1 MRDFS
6 RCISL
11 LSACRRFHRSSATP
25 MTNSGK
31 KLGLSLGFIGMC
43 LFAGTLP
50 ATRLAVFGFDPWF
63 LTVARAALA
72 ASAGFVV
79 LLILRRRV
87 PPRSLWLEMFAAALC
102 TVVGFPL
109 FAALAMMTVPVA
121 HGGVVL
127 GILPLAT
134 AAAAAIFAH
143 ERPSLGFWLAS
154 AAGAVI
160 VIAFMLRRSRGET
173 FSAGDLYLLGTVVS
187 GALGYTFSGR
197 LATRMPGWEVI
208 SWQVAIFLPLA
219 ALATFALWPANTG
232 SVSTLSWA
240 GLAYVGFVSQYTAFF
255 VFNAALAIGGIAR
268 VGQVMLLQPFTI
280 MALALPVNGEAINVE
295 TILFAAAVVATV
307 LIGQRMRVVRR

>member
-1 MRDFS
+1 VTTS
-6 RCISL
+6 
-11 LSACRRFHRSSATP
+11 H
-25 MTNSGK
+25 K
-31 KLGLSLGFIGMC
+31 KFGLVLGFIGMC

-50 ATRLAVFGFDPWF
+50 ATRLAVSEFDPLF

-72 ASAGFVV
+72 GSAGLVA
-79 LLILRRRV
+79 LIVLRRRV
-87 PPRSLWLEMFAAALC
+87 PPRSLWLEMFAAAVC

-109 FAALAMMTVPVA
+109 FAALAMMTVPAA

-154 AAGAVI
+154 VAGAIIVVI
-160 VIAFMLRRSRGET
+160 FIFRRSGSII
-173 FSAGDLYLLGTVVS
+173 FSAGDLFLLGTVAS

-208 SWQVAIFLPLA
+208 SWQVVIFLPLA
-219 ALATFALWPANTG
+219 AVTTFALWPVDIA
-232 SVSTLSWA
+232 SVSIWPWA
-240 GLAYVGFVSQYTAFF
+240 GLGYVGFVSQYTAFF

-268 VGQVMLLQPFTI
+268 VGQVMLLQPFAI
-280 MALALPVNGEAINVE
+280 VALALPVNGEPINVE

>member
-1 MRDFS
+1 MA
-6 RCISL
+6 IS
-11 LSACRRFHRSSATP
+11 H
-25 MTNSGK
+25 K
-31 KLGLSLGFIGMC
+31 KLGLLLGLFGMG

-50 ATRLAVFGFDPWF
+50 ATRLAVSGFDPLF
-63 LTVARAALA
+63 LTVARATLA
-72 ASAGFVV
+72 GSAGLVV
-79 LLILRRRV
+79 LVVLRRRV
-87 PPRSLWLEMFAAALC
+87 PPRSLWLEMFAAAVC

-109 FAALAMMTVPVA
+109 FAALAMMTVPAA

-154 AAGAVI
+154 AAGAIIVVI
-160 VIAFMLRRSRGET
+160 FIFRRSGSVI
-173 FSAGDLYLLGTVVS
+173 FSAGDLFLLGTVAS

-197 LATRMPGWEVI
+197 LASQMPGWEVI
-208 SWQVAIFLPLA
+208 SWQVVIFLPLA
-219 ALATFALWPANTG
+219 ALATFALWPANIA
-232 SVSTLSWA
+232 SVSISSWA

-268 VGQVMLLQPFTI
+268 VGQVMLLQPFAI
-280 MALALPVNGEAINVE
+280 VALALPINGEPIDIE

>member
-1 MRDFS
+1 MA
-6 RCISL
+6 IS
-11 LSACRRFHRSSATP
+11 H
-25 MTNSGK
+25 K
-31 KLGLSLGFIGMC
+31 KLGLLLGFIGMC

-50 ATRLAVFGFDPWF
+50 ATRLAVSGLDPLF

-72 ASAGFVV
+72 GSAGLVV

-87 PPRSLWLEMFAAALC
+87 PPRSLWLEMFAAAVC

-109 FAALAMMTVPVA
+109 FAALAMMTVPAA

-143 ERPSLGFWLAS
+143 ERPSLGFWLTS
-154 AAGAVI
+154 AAGAIIVVI
-160 VIAFMLRRSRGET
+160 FIFRRSGSII
-173 FSAGDLYLLGTVVS
+173 FSAGDLFLLGTVAS

-197 LATRMPGWEVI
+197 LAARMPGWEVI
-208 SWQVAIFLPLA
+208 SWQVVIFLPLA
-219 ALATFALWPANTG
+219 AVATFALWPADIA
-232 SVSTLSWA
+232 SVSIWSWA
-240 GLAYVGFVSQYTAFF
+240 GLGYVGFVSQYTAFF

-268 VGQVMLLQPFTI
+268 VGQVMLLQPFAI
-280 MALALPVNGEAINVE
+280 VALALPVNGEPINVE

>member
-1 MRDFS
+1 VTTS
-6 RCISL
+6 
-11 LSACRRFHRSSATP
+11 H
-25 MTNSGK
+25 K
-31 KLGLSLGFIGMC
+31 KFGLVLGFIGMC

-50 ATRLAVFGFDPWF
+50 ATRLAVSEFDPLF

-72 ASAGFVV
+72 GSAGLVA
-79 LLILRRRV
+79 LIVLRRRV
-87 PPRSLWLEMFAAALC
+87 PPRSLWLEMFAAAVC

-109 FAALAMMTVPVA
+109 FAALAMMTVPAA

-154 AAGAVI
+154 VAGAIIVVI
-160 VIAFMLRRSRGET
+160 FIFRRSGSII
-173 FSAGDLYLLGTVVS
+173 FSAGDLFLLGTVAS

-197 LATRMPGWEVI
+197 LAARMPGWEVI
-208 SWQVAIFLPLA
+208 SWQVVIFLPLA
-219 ALATFALWPANTG
+219 AVATFALWPADIA
-232 SVSTLSWA
+232 SVSIWPWA
-240 GLAYVGFVSQYTAFF
+240 GLGYVGFVSQYTAFF

-268 VGQVMLLQPFTI
+268 VGQVMLLQPFAI
-280 MALALPVNGEAINVE
+280 VALALPVNGEPINVE

>member
-1 MRDFS
+1 
-6 RCISL
+6 
-11 LSACRRFHRSSATP
+11 
-25 MTNSGK
+25 MTTSGK
-31 KLGLSLGFIGMC
+31 KLGLLLGFLGMC

-72 ASAGFVV
+72 GSAGLIV
-79 LLILRRRV
+79 LLVMRRRV
-87 PPRSLWLEMFAAALC
+87 PPRSLWLEMVVAALC

-109 FAALAMMTVPVA
+109 FAALAMMTVPAA

-134 AAAAAIFAH
+134 AAAAAVFAH

-154 AAGAVI
+154 AIGAII
-160 VIAFMLRRSRGET
+160 VLTFMLRRSGGET
-173 FSAGDLYLLGTVVS
+173 FSASDLFLLGTVAS

-197 LATRMPGWEVI
+197 LAARMPGWEVI
-208 SWQVAIFLPLA
+208 SWQVVIFLPLA
-219 ALATFALWPANTG
+219 TLATFALWPANIA
-232 SVSTLSWA
+232 SVSISSWA
-240 GLAYVGFVSQYTAFF
+240 GLGYVGFVSQYTAFF

-268 VGQVMLLQPFTI
+268 VGQVMLLQPFAI
-280 MALALPVNGEAINVE
+280 VALALPVNGEPINVE

-307 LIGQRMRVVRR
+307 LIGQRMRVVRH